1 MEKQEMK
8 LATELMHE
16 LKAASKRWF
25 IAFLVVL
32 GLWFATIG
40 AFIWYISLPV
50 EETTATDIAQEADD
64 DSYNQVIGGDFIG
77 SEAESSDTQDSPKG

>member
-1 MEKQEMK
+1 MDNQEMN

-50 EETTATDIAQEADD
+50 EETTDIAQEADN
-64 DSYNQVIGGDFIG
+64 DSYNQIVGGDLFG
-77 SEAESSDTQDSPKG
+77 SEAESSQNNQTR